1 MCAGSGGFFESK
13 MSEDP
18 SSKVVKFRE
27 FGTVNPVLGLHLGIN
42 R

>member
-18 SSKVVKFRE
+18 SSKVVKFRD
-27 FGTVNPVLGLHLGIN
+27 FCTVKPVFDLHLDSSG
-42 R
+42 